1 MITKQF
7 FKANVRYGNNGSAIL
22 DLEGELTAPAQD
34 ELYTTYT
41 EIEKQNPHT
50 ILLNFSGI
58 HYLNSTGIA
67 MLINLLM
74 RARRANIALMAYGLS
89 RHYTELFQLAGLASV
104 LPILPEQ
111 PAILLPVM
119 VN

>member
-7 FKANVRYGNNGSAIL
+7 FKASVRYGDNGCIIL

-34 ELYTTYT
+34 VLYTTYA
-41 EIEKQNPHT
+41 EIEKQNPQT
-50 ILLNFSGI
+50 ILLNFGSI
-58 HYLNSTGIA
+58 NYLNSTGIA

-74 RARRANIALMAYGLS
+74 RARRANIALLAYGLS
-89 RHYTELFQLAGLASV
+89 RHYTELFHLAGLATV

-111 PAILLPVM
+111 PTTLMPVM
-119 VN
+119 PN